1 MKLRNHADITTDRN
15 LTIMLFG
22 QAKLVQTSP
31 NQVVL
36 KGGTKDDK
44 IEATEFVSMF
54 MHEAV
59 LSFAE

>member
-1 MKLRNHADITTDRN
+1 
-15 LTIMLFG
+15 MLFG